1 MSTSEVIDDFKDS
14 SGGISYSLEMKGVSK
29 AFPGTLAVDNV
40 SFGVMP
46 GEVHALVGENGAGKS
61 TLMKIMAGSFTDYT
75 GEVYMNGK
83 LVNLHSPWTAK
94 EYGIGMIYQEL
105 SLARPI
111 SIAENLLA
119 GRLPTRR
126 GFVDKKAMEL
136 EAKTLLARVGLD
148 DLDIYRSISEISQCE
163 AQLVEIAKV
172 LGNKPCVLVM
182 DEPTSALSSAEVSR
196 LFDIIRQ
203 LKNQGIAIAYI
214 SHHLQEI
221 FEIADRITVMRDGKH
236 IRTCNIGDVTSKEIV
251 ELMVGRSIGEFYSK
265 RETKIGG
272 EALRVENISR
282 FGFFHDVSFTVH
294 EGEILAVCG
303 LAGAGRTELARSITG
318 VDPLD
323 AGDIYISGKK
333 VRIRNMSEAIEKGIA
348 YLTENR
354 KTDGLALPLTIG
366 ENSLAGIIQRLARGI
381 FYSGRGNRGKV
392 MELIEKLVIYPKNP
406 DIPVRNLSG
415 GNQQKVLMAKW
426 IAAAPKVMI
435 LDEPTRGVDIG
446 AKEIIHE
453 AIADLVSRGTAVIL
467 FTSDLPEMVHLCDRA
482 VIMRQGHIIGEINKE
497 NISEGTLLLAA
508 NGEGEFV
515 A

>member
-1 MSTSEVIDDFKDS
+1 MMND
-14 SGGISYSLEMKGVSK
+14 SGGGTSYSLEMKGVSK
-29 AFPGTLAVDNV
+29 AFPGTLAVDDV
-40 SFGVMP
+40 SFSVMP

-61 TLMKIMAGSFTDYT
+61 TLMKIMAGSYTDYT

-83 LVNLHSPWTAK
+83 PVSLHSPSAAK

-119 GRLPTRR
+119 GRLPAKR
-126 GFVDKKAMEL
+126 GFVDWKAVER
-136 EAKTLLARVGLD
+136 EAKALLARVGLD
-148 DLDIYRSISEISQCE
+148 TLDIYKSISEISQCE

-172 LGNKPCVLVM
+172 LGNEPCVLVM

-196 LFDIIRQ
+196 LFEIIRQ

-221 FEIADRITVMRDGKH
+221 FEIADRITVMRDGRR
-236 IRTCNIGDVTSKEIV
+236 IRTCGIDDVTSKEIV

-272 EALRVENISR
+272 EALRIENVSR
-282 FGFFHDVSFTVH
+282 FGFFHNVSFTVR
-294 EGEILAVCG
+294 EGEILGVCG
-303 LAGAGRTELARSITG
+303 LAGAGRTELARSVIG

-323 AGDIYISGKK
+323 AGDIYIAGEKA
-333 VRIRNMSEAIEKGIA
+333 RIRSMSEAIEKGVV
-348 YLTENR
+348 YLTESR

-366 ENSLAGIIQRLARGI
+366 ENSLAGIIRRLARGV
-381 FYSGRGNRGKV
+381 FYSGRRNRGKV
-392 MELIEKLVIYPKNP
+392 MELIDKLAIYPKDP
-406 DIPVRNLSG
+406 EIPVRNLSG

-426 IAAAPKVMI
+426 IAAAPRVMI

-467 FTSDLPEMVHLCDRA
+467 FTSDLPEMAHLCDRV
-482 VIMRQGHIIGEINKE
+482 VIMRQGHIIGEIGKE
-497 NISEGTLLLAA
+497 NISEGALLLAA

>member
-1 MSTSEVIDDFKDS
+1 MSDMAIRD
-14 SGGISYSLEMKGVSK
+14 GIRYSLEMRGVSK
-29 AFPGTLAVDNV
+29 SFPGTRAVDNV
-40 SFGVMP
+40 SFGVRP

-75 GEVYMNGK
+75 GEVFMNGK
-83 LVNLHSPWTAK
+83 AVALHSPWEAK

-119 GRLPTRR
+119 GRLPRKT
-126 GFVDKKAMEL
+126 GTFFIDWKAVEQ
-136 EAKTLLARVGLD
+136 ESKALLGRVGLEG
-148 DLDIYRSISEISQCE
+148 LDIHKPISEISQHE

-172 LGNKPCVLVM
+172 LGSNPCVIVM

-196 LFDIIRQ
+196 LFEIIRQ

-236 IRTCNIGDVTSKEIV
+236 VKTCDIGEASSEQIV
-251 ELMVGRSIGEFYSK
+251 ELMVGRAIDKFYSK
-265 RETKIGG
+265 REAKIGG
-272 EALRVENISR
+272 EVFRLEKVSR
-282 FGFFHDVSFTVH
+282 WGFFHDVSVSVKA
-294 EGEILAVCG
+294 GEILGICG
-303 LAGAGRTELARSITG
+303 LAGAGRTELARSIMG
-318 VDPLD
+318 IDPLD
-323 AGDIYISGKK
+323 AGDIYLFGEKLK
-333 VRIRNMSEAIEKGIA
+333 IRGMSKAIDNGIA

-354 KTDGLALPLTIG
+354 KVDGLALALSVAENTLSCIIPRLSRGPLYFTGGNKALVNVLIDR
-366 ENSLAGIIQRLARGI
+366 LQIYTPGIEAQIRT
-381 FYSGRGNRGKV
+381 
-392 MELIEKLVIYPKNP
+392 
-406 DIPVRNLSG
+406 LSG

-426 IAAAPKVMI
+426 IAAEPKVMI

-446 AKEIIHE
+446 AKEIIHD
-453 AIADLVSRGTAVIL
+453 AIANLTASGSAVIL
-467 FTSDLPEMVHLCDRA
+467 FTSDLPEMVGLCDRA
-482 VIMRQGHIIGEINKE
+482 LVMRQGHIIGEISRE
-497 NISEGTLLLAA
+497 NMSEHSLLLAA

>member
-1 MSTSEVIDDFKDS
+1 MTNA
-14 SGGISYSLEMKGVSK
+14 SGGGTRYSLEMKGVSK

-40 SFGVMP
+40 SFSVMP

-61 TLMKIMAGSFTDYT
+61 TLMKIMAGSYTDYT

-83 LVNLHSPWTAK
+83 PVSLHSPSAAK

-119 GRLPTRR
+119 GRLPTKR
-126 GFVDKKAMEL
+126 GFVDRKAVER
-136 EAKTLLARVGLD
+136 EAKALLARVGLGS
-148 DLDIYRSISEISQCE
+148 LDIFKSISEISQCE

-172 LGNKPCVLVM
+172 LGNEPCVLVM

-221 FEIADRITVMRDGKH
+221 FEIADRITVMRDGRH
-236 IRTCNIGDVTSKEIV
+236 IRTCGIGDVTSREIV
-251 ELMVGRSIGEFYSK
+251 ELMVGRAIGEFYSK
-265 RETKIGG
+265 RETRIGG
-272 EALRVENISR
+272 EALRVENLSR
-282 FGFFHDVSFTVH
+282 YGFFHNVSFTVH
-294 EGEILAVCG
+294 EGEILGVCG
-303 LAGAGRTELARSITG
+303 LAGAGRTELARSVIG

-323 AGDIYISGKK
+323 AGDIYISGEK
-333 VRIRNMSEAIEKGIA
+333 VRIRSMSEAIEKGVA
-348 YLTENR
+348 YLTESR
-354 KTDGLALPLTIG
+354 KIDGLALPLAIG
-366 ENSLAGIIQRLARGI
+366 ENSLAAIIRRLSRGI

-392 MELIEKLVIYPKNP
+392 MELIDKLAIYPRDP

-426 IAAAPKVMI
+426 IAAAPRVMI

-482 VIMRQGHIIGEINKE
+482 VIMRQGHVIGEICKE
-497 NISEGTLLLAA
+497 NISEGALLLAA

>member
-1 MSTSEVIDDFKDS
+1 MTNNSG
-14 SGGISYSLEMKGVSK
+14 SGGTIYSLEMKAVSK
-29 AFPGTLAVDNV
+29 AFPGTLAVDDV
-40 SFGVMP
+40 SFSVMP

-61 TLMKIMAGSFTDYT
+61 TLMKIMAGSYTDYT

-83 LVNLHSPWTAK
+83 PVSLHSPSAAK

-119 GRLPTRR
+119 GRLPVKW
-126 GFVDKKAMEL
+126 GFVDWKAVER
-136 EAKTLLARVGLD
+136 EAKALLARVGLD
-148 DLDIYRSISEISQCE
+148 AMDIYKSISEISQCE

-172 LGNKPCVLVM
+172 LGNEPCVLVM
-182 DEPTSALSSAEVSR
+182 DEPTSALSSAEVSQ
-196 LFDIIRQ
+196 LFEIIRQ
-203 LKNQGIAIAYI
+203 LKKQGIAIAYI

-221 FEIADRITVMRDGKH
+221 FEIADRITVMRDGRH
-236 IRTCNIGDVTSKEIV
+236 IRTCGIGDVTSKEIV

-272 EALRVENISR
+272 EALRLENISR
-282 FGFFHDVSFTVH
+282 YGFFHNISFAVR
-294 EGEILAVCG
+294 EGEILGVCG
-303 LAGAGRTELARSITG
+303 LAGAGRTELARSVIG

-323 AGDIYISGKK
+323 AGDVYISGEKI
-333 VRIRNMSEAIEKGIA
+333 RIRSMSEAIEKGIV
-348 YLTENR
+348 YLTESR
-354 KTDGLALPLTIG
+354 KTDGLALHLTVG
-366 ENSLAGIIQRLARGI
+366 ENSLAGIIRRLSRGI
-381 FYSGRGNRGKV
+381 FYSGRGNRGRV
-392 MELIEKLVIYPKNP
+392 MELIDKLVIYPKDP
-406 DIPVRNLSG
+406 EIPVRNLSG

-426 IAAAPKVMI
+426 IAAAPRVMI

-453 AIADLVSRGTAVIL
+453 AIADLVSKGTAVIL
-467 FTSDLPEMVHLCDRA
+467 FTSDLPEMVHLCDRV
-482 VIMRQGHIIGEINKE
+482 VIMRQGHIIGEIGKE
-497 NISEGTLLLAA
+497 NISEGALLLAA